1 MFTLTTVIF
10 TLTTVTN
17 DRDQLDVNQ
26 GGQWRPPRG
35 RGGRTRQ
42 RLTIMIDRRVRPPV
56 SVWLT
61 IMIDKMATN
70 RWLVVPRLTTAAPP
84 TSSNHI
90 AINFH
95 HNTFNTLL
103 YYCC

>member
-1 MFTLTTVIF
+1 
-10 TLTTVTN
+10 
-17 DRDQLDVNQ
+17 
-26 GGQWRPPRG
+26 
-35 RGGRTRQ
+35 
-42 RLTIMIDRRVRPPV
+42 MIDRRVRPPV

-70 RWLVVPRLTTAAPP
+70 RWLVVPQLTTAAPP

-95 HNTFNTLL
+95 LIHLTLCYTIAVESTNLLKRRSVSTSSRSLIYIIVTLL
-103 YYCC
+103 QSPHRRHR